1 MQYSF
6 WKKVLEKNKKS
17 EINVGINN
25 NLNKTEKKVID
36 YLMHNSKYTANK
48 LSKELFLSERT
59 IELLNL

>member
-1 MQYSF
+1 M
-6 WKKVLEKNKKS
+6 
-17 EINVGINN
+17 NN